1 MPITSQNYKDYFYS
15 ELEPKQTEKRFQK
28 SESEYSK
35 CVLKIK
41 NRKHLDGRENLHLI
55 ANMFDFYLRSASHAN
70 ATGREGYEAYKFRS
84 GIFLQKCLLKREVG
98 DDLPEEVISHIR
110 ANWAIKLF
118 QVVSTGEFL
127 TSDNPSF
134 CIWRP
139 GIQENEPDLEMIA
152 LPLTPTVIAVAYDR
166 RLIRIISDQLTID
179 DERNLNEGQI
189 VNAISCVY
197 TATEPNEL
205 TLGVLREKFA
215 QNEEFSNITT
225 SNSIRIAA
233 SVPLE
238 SCHYSFL
245 SRSKVF

>member
-1 MPITSQNYKDYFYS
+1 M
-15 ELEPKQTEKRFQK
+15 
-28 SESEYSK
+28 
-35 CVLKIK
+35 
-41 NRKHLDGRENLHLI
+41 
-55 ANMFDFYLRSASHAN
+55 
-70 ATGREGYEAYKFRS
+70 
-84 GIFLQKCLLKREVG
+84 
-98 DDLPEEVISHIR
+98 
-110 ANWAIKLF
+110 
-118 QVVSTGEFL
+118 VSTGEFL

-233 SVPLE
+233 SVPQ
-238 SCHYSFL
+238 
-245 SRSKVF
+245 